1 MDNEPIQQPVKEL
14 METRLS
20 LNEVLGSG
28 WKFRSIF
35 PDVKTALSDEGIDSL
50 DAGVEVSPHDL
61 QSDLGKFVTEANTI
75 FNQNDS
81 NFRARIVKDKEG
93 NSKAFIVGKIGNDSF
108 YQIAK
113 YPRIYKLGGEKVIAW
128 RPSKIGLVS
137 PNGKVFSIDEALNTG
152 KKSDKEDGMVFIEI
166 AGRKLEAN
174 MATTFLSESG
184 ISYDT
189 VTILPENIQQ
199 LGIYLHEVGHLLRR
213 RTIDRDKKLI
223 MATSVALDEFSKI
236 LATGEVFNP
245 DAKLTNYQIRKI
257 NANAERGA
265 WALGLSLIREAG
277 RAIGLDCASP
287 QAIKV
292 MAEQAESALK
302 TYDET
307 PYTFLKHDDK
317 EPMPAFSQKR
327 RGEARKLHQLIKEMN
342 ISYSDLASFDNTTG
356 ESLANDP
363 KKVLKQL
370 PQEEFKN

>member
-61 QSDLGKFVTEANTI
+61 QSDLGKFVTEANAI

-108 YQIAK
+108 YQIATS
-113 YPRIYKLGGEKVIAW
+113 YMIDEFEGEKVIAW
-128 RPSKIGLVS
+128 CPSKIGLVS

-152 KKSDKEDGMVFIEI
+152 KKSDEEDGMVFIDI
-166 AGRKLEAN
+166 AGRKYKAN
-174 MATTFLSESG
+174 MAAISSSESG
-184 ISYDT
+184 MSYDT
-189 VTILPENIQQ
+189 VTMLPENVQQ
-199 LGIYLHEVGHLLRR
+199 LGTYLHEVGHLLRNR
-213 RTIDRDKKLI
+213 IIDREKKL
-223 MATSVALDEFSKI
+223 AAVTNLARDEFSKI

-245 DAKLTNYQIRKI
+245 DAKLTSYQIRKI
-257 NANAERGA
+257 KADSERGA
-265 WALGLSLIREAG
+265 WALGLSLIKEVG

-292 MAEQAESALK
+292 MAERAESALK
-302 TYDET
+302 TYDEA

-370 PQEEFKN
+370 PQEESKN

>member
-61 QSDLGKFVTEANTI
+61 QSDLGKFVTEANAI

-108 YQIAK
+108 YQIATS
-113 YPRIYKLGGEKVIAW
+113 YMIDEFEGEKIIAW
-128 RPSKIGLVS
+128 CSNKIGLVS

-152 KKSDKEDGMVFIEI
+152 KKSDEEDGMVFIDI
-166 AGRKLEAN
+166 AGRKYKAN
-174 MATTFLSESG
+174 MAVISSSESG
-184 ISYDT
+184 MSYDT
-189 VTILPENIQQ
+189 VTMLPENVQQ
-199 LGIYLHEVGHLLRR
+199 LGTYLHEVGHLLRNR
-213 RTIDRDKKLI
+213 IIDRDKKL
-223 MATSVALDEFSKI
+223 AAVTNLARDEFSKI
-236 LATGEVFNP
+236 SITGEVFNP
-245 DAKLTNYQIRKI
+245 DAKLTSYQIRKI
-257 NANAERGA
+257 KADSERGA
-265 WALGLSLIREAG
+265 WALGLSLIREVG

-292 MAEQAESALK
+292 MAERAESALK
-302 TYDET
+302 TYDEA

-317 EPMPAFSQKR
+317 EPVPAFSQKR
-327 RGEARKLHQLIKEMN
+327 RGEARKLHRLIKKMN

-370 PQEEFKN
+370 PQEESKN

>member
-61 QSDLGKFVTEANTI
+61 QSDLGKFVTEANAI

-108 YQIAK
+108 YQIATS
-113 YPRIYKLGGEKVIAW
+113 YMIDEFEGEKVIAW
-128 RPSKIGLVS
+128 CPSKIGLVS

-152 KKSDKEDGMVFIEI
+152 KKSDEEDGMVFIDI
-166 AGRKLEAN
+166 AGRKYKAN
-174 MATTFLSESG
+174 MAAISSSESG
-184 ISYDT
+184 MSYDT
-189 VTILPENIQQ
+189 VTMLPENVQQ
-199 LGIYLHEVGHLLRR
+199 LGTYLHEVGHLLRNR
-213 RTIDRDKKLI
+213 IIDREKKL
-223 MATSVALDEFSKI
+223 AAVTNLARDEFSKI

-245 DAKLTNYQIRKI
+245 DAKLTSYQIRKI
-257 NANAERGA
+257 KADLERGA

-292 MAEQAESALK
+292 MAERAESALK
-302 TYDET
+302 TYDEA

-317 EPMPAFSQKR
+317 EPMLAFSQKR

-370 PQEEFKN
+370 PQEESKN